1 MASQRTVTV
10 AIMSVFF
17 IAMGIG
23 TITPAIQDIAEA
35 FPHLGF
41 STILLASTLPSL
53 FIIPSS
59 ILAGMA
65 AGSKVGYRTL
75 LIWGTLL
82 FSLAGAAPIFMS
94 NFTTILVA
102 RALFGIGLGIIM
114 PLGNALVL
122 AFYEGQERANMLGL
136 GGVMMNI
143 GGIVLQLLGG
153 FFSSIRWNLAFLPH
167 LIGLVTL
174 IMVMFML
181 PEPEKKEQVIVEKA
195 TIPWSVYLIAI
206 IFGVVT
212 MLNYPALVNMS
223 TIIITGNLGDAA
235 SAGIVLSLFTVGG
248 MVAGAVFGK
257 LYQKIALFSI
267 PVGFAVMAGGAG
279 LVYYAGSLPI
289 LALGMAFIGMG
300 FGWLMPAFMMMVGM
314 VTSPEAYATAS
325 GILMAFMNLGGFL
338 STYYI
343 AMLLRINSAI
353 RFPIFVEMV
362 ALFIGALIYL
372 ILSGRIHR
380 SLLGGESV
388 A

>member
-1 MASQRTVTV
+1 MASKRTVAI

-17 IAMGIG
+17 IAMGVAI
-23 TITPAIQDIAEA
+23 TTPAIQDIAEA
-35 FPHLGF
+35 FPHLSF

-59 ILAGMA
+59 ILAGVA
-65 AGSKVGYRTL
+65 AGSKIKYRTL

-82 FSLAGAAPIFMS
+82 FSLAGVAPIFMS

-102 RALFGIGLGIIM
+102 RALFGIGLGIIAA
-114 PLGNALVL
+114 LGNALVL

-167 LIGLVTL
+167 LIGLITLVMVT
-174 IMVMFML
+174 FML
-181 PEPEKKEQVIVEKA
+181 PEPEKREEIIAKKV
-195 TIPWSVYLIAI
+195 TLPWSVYLIAI
-206 IFGVVT
+206 IFGVIT

-248 MVAGAVFGK
+248 MVAGATFGK

-267 PVGFAVMAGGAG
+267 PVGFIVMAAGAG
-279 LVYYAGSLPI
+279 LVYYAGGLLILSLGN
-289 LALGMAFIGMG
+289 ALIGMG
-300 FGWLMPAFMMMVGM
+300 FGWLMPAFMMMIGM
-314 VTSPEAYATAS
+314 ATSPEGYATAS

-362 ALFIGALIYL
+362 ALLIGALIYL
-372 ILSGRIHR
+372 MLSGSIHR
-380 SLLGGESV
+380 SLLRDEPT